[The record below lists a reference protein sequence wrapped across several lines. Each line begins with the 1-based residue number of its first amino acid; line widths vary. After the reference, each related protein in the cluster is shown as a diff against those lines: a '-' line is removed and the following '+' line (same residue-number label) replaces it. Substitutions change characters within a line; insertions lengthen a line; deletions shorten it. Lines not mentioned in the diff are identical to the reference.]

1 MPDSPQTRISFK
13 VSSIPL
19 RRELR
24 CGPFTLRP
32 MSDIQSRLDY
42 IERRAE
48 ASAER
53 LDGILRT
60 HDVEPAFLRTDN
72 FDEFFE
78 ARSNALLAKIGAAM
92 GKVASLAAVDTE
104 DVENFEEESPDPD
117 DEQVLAP
124 I

>member
-1 MPDSPQTRISFK
+1 
-13 VSSIPL
+13 
-19 RRELR
+19 
-24 CGPFTLRP
+24 